1 MPTPRKPT
9 VLTTAAIDQF
19 CAAFDDLFV
28 PPYVHAA
35 ARSRAGPC
43 TRPGFF
49 RHRKPTRRRRGRTEG
64 SMTIG

>member
-28 PPYVHAA
+28 RLYVHSRPRCGQQARRPLYAA
-35 ARSRAGPC
+35 WLLPPPQAYQTPVRA
-43 TRPGFF
+43 
-49 RHRKPTRRRRGRTEG
+49 H
-64 SMTIG
+64 